1 MANEHPQAP
10 RAYEREPGTGTPVS
24 EMVDLTFSAPSNMRD
39 QIPKRIQ
46 ATYVEG
52 RRNNEGRV
60 SARRRRAPW
69 WKFWK
74 RR

>member
-1 MANEHPQAP
+1 MANNQQRAP
-10 RAYEREPGTGTPVS
+10 RSYEREPGTGTPVS
-24 EMVDLTFSAPSNMRD
+24 EMVDLTFSAPNNMRD

-52 RRNNEGRV
+52 RRNNERRFSSRRKRV
-60 SARRRRAPW
+60 PR

-74 RR
+74 H